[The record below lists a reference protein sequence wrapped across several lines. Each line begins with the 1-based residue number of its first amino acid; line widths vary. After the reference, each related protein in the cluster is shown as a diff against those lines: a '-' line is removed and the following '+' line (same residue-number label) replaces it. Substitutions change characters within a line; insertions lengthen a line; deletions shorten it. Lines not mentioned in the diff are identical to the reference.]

1 MCAVCLLLLLFV
13 PREDGYRTG
22 SVKDSFGLLKIT
34 NPSIYIKNSGF
45 VDNNTLNGTSIFTS
59 TSNM

>member
-22 SVKDSFGLLKIT
+22 SVKDSFGLLNIT

-45 VDNNTLNGTSIFTS
+45 VGNNNYHQKTP
-59 TSNM
+59 